1 MTGPALAGLRVVDL
15 SSTFMGPYCTL
26 LLAQWGAD
34 VIKVEP
40 PTGDVVRH
48 IGDRRRT
55 GMGPVF
61 LNTNRG
67 KRSLVL
73 DLKDDSGRT
82 ALNRLID
89 SCDVLVHTMRPQA
102 ATRAGLTA
110 EAVLARNPRC
120 VLLAFRGFGA
130 GGPAENDPAYDDVIQ
145 ARSGLAA
152 LQGGG
157 CGEPAYVR
165 SAIADKIVGVY
176 GAAALLATLHE
187 RDSTGRGRAIEIPML
202 ETVVSFTLLEQ
213 QGGLVF
219 DPPAGPS
226 GYART
231 SSPYRR
237 PYRTKDGSIAVMIY
251 TDAQWATFF
260 HLVGR
265 PEAAEDP
272 RFRTITER
280 TLHIDE
286 LYGMVEAAMGE
297 RTSAEWLHE
306 LASSGIP
313 VSPVNSIDDLF
324 SDPHLRATGFFR
336 RVSHPSEGDLVLP
349 TMPGPTG
356 DAPPDAS
363 WHAPLLGADTAEV
376 LAGLDIDGGYRG

>member
-40 PTGDVVRH
+40 PAGDVVRY
-48 IGDRRRT
+48 IGDHRGT

-67 KRSLVL
+67 KRSVVL
-73 DLKDDSGRT
+73 DLT
-82 ALNRLID
+82 ADGDREALDRLIE
-89 SCDVLVHTMRPQA
+89 SCDVLVHSMRPRA

-110 EAVLARNPRC
+110 ETVLARNPRC

-130 GGPAENDPAYDDVIQ
+130 DGPAENDPAYDDVIQ

-152 LQGGG
+152 LQGAG

-165 SAIADKIVGVY
+165 SAIADKVVGVF
-176 GAAALLATLHE
+176 GAAALLAALHE
-187 RDSTGRGRAIEIPML
+187 RDSTGSGRAIDVPML
-202 ETVVSFTLLEQ
+202 ETMASFMLLEQ

-260 HLVGR
+260 DLVGR
-265 PEAAEDP
+265 PEVAEDP

-286 LYGMVEAAMGE
+286 LYAIVEAAMGE
-297 RTSAEWLHE
+297 RTSAQWLHE
-306 LASSGIP
+306 LGTSGIP
-313 VSPVNSIDDLF
+313 VGPVNSIDDLL
-324 SDPHLRATGFFR
+324 SDPHLVATGFFH
-336 RVSHPSEGDLVLP
+336 RVSHPSEGGLVLP
-349 TMPGPTG
+349 TVPGPTG

-363 WHAPLLGADTAEV
+363 WHAPLLGAHTAEV
-376 LAGLDIDGGYRG
+376 LADLGIDGGSRG